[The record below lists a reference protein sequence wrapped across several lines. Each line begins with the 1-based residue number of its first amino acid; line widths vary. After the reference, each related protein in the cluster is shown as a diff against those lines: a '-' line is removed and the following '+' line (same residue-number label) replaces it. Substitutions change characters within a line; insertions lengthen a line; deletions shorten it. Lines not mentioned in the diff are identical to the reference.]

1 MLSINLSIAAAISI
15 VAICRVAVFFSGF
28 LYPTYTIPTAIVTNK
43 TTTKGCRKKIKGNRV
58 PISSQKKRVLGIKM
72 EASISGQDSCKEINN
87 SETPE
92 KFTRLINNIII
103 AAQTNKPSFLF
114 LTTSQERSSDRRGT
128 ME

>member
-1 MLSINLSIAAAISI
+1 
-15 VAICRVAVFFSGF
+15 
-28 LYPTYTIPTAIVTNK
+28 
-43 TTTKGCRKKIKGNRV
+43 
-58 PISSQKKRVLGIKM
+58 M

-92 KFTRLINNIII
+92 KFTRLINKIII

-114 LTTSQERSSDRRGT
+114 LTTSQERSSDKRGT